1 MYTPWFSSTDETAQL
16 ILKTG
21 QQDYLDFIELTN
33 NASSK
38 PESIAW
44 HTTILLSFA
53 DLLIESG
60 TRIKRNAAS
69 HLYTSLQ
76 TR

>member
-16 ILKTG
+16 VLKAG
-21 QQDYLDFIELTN
+21 QQDYLDFIELTGQTDSN
-33 NASSK
+33 QK
-38 PESIAW
+38 TTAW
-44 HTTILLSFA
+44 QTAMLISFA

-60 TRIKRNAAS
+60 TKIKRNAAS